1 MKTSAGQRRDRTHT
15 ITPDRKYTPT
25 PASNSFVALAS
36 DSETDSSIAEE
47 AFLPSPTIY
56 SSDSD
61 SSTDMS
67 AISENK
73 GNNLTA
79 TILQELMESL
89 DPGCT
94 TTKVKFT
101 YADIS
106 NFQTNM
112 GNALTRVTAPYE
124 QYGYSFL
131 ADTDETYFVR
141 ANKIPPSMPT
151 MPNKP
156 DYSNKAQV
164 KTVKRAL
171 KHYQACAKVKACG
184 IKLLEQCFPECL
196 WLLKTDQGLP
206 WTRHSR
212 QR

>member
-73 GNNLTA
+73 GDNITKVS
-79 TILQELMESL
+79 LQELMESL

-94 TTKVKFT
+94 TTKTKYT
-101 YADIS
+101 YTDIS
-106 NFQTNM
+106 NFQINM
-112 GNALTRVTAPYE
+112 GNALARVPAPYKA
-124 QYGYSFL
+124 YGYSYL
-131 ADTDETYFVR
+131 AGTDEAYFNR
-141 ANKIPPSMPT
+141 LNTQPPPMPT
-151 MPNKP
+151 MPAAP
-156 DYSNKAQV
+156 DYANK
-164 KTVKRAL
+164 T
-171 KHYQACAKVKACG
+171 
-184 IKLLEQCFPECL
+184 
-196 WLLKTDQGLP
+196 
-206 WTRHSR
+206 
-212 QR
+212 